1 MSDGGVS
8 GEPAAGDAR
17 GGGAAGGPSKGAVG
31 EGAIRRWLVTRL
43 AELSGVAES
52 EVDPSAPFSAYGVDS
67 AAAAEIMSQL
77 EELLDR
83 ELEPTVVFSFE
94 TPHDLAAYLAAGG
107 TGHERTRVTPRAR
120 TTRAADAPH
129 DPVAV
134 VGIGCRFPGARG
146 PAEYWDL
153 LRSGTDA
160 VRTVPEGRWDPDDV
174 PADLPP
180 YARLGGFVEG
190 IDGFDPAFFGISQHE
205 ADRMDPQ
212 QRMLLEVAWEAL
224 EDAEI
229 VPSSVRGGPVGVF
242 VGISANEYGRRQGSD
257 PELVDVFFG
266 TGNALSIAANRISYA
281 LDLRGPSLAVD
292 TACSSSLV
300 AVHQAVAAIRNGEC
314 DLALAGGANA
324 ILTPLLTLN
333 FTNAG
338 VIAPDGRCKTFDASA
353 DGIVRGEGAGMVV
366 LKPLSRAV
374 ADGDRIYCV
383 VEGSA
388 TNSDG
393 RSNGLTAPN
402 PEAQVEVFA
411 AACADAGVDPATVA
425 FVEAHGTGT
434 VLGDA
439 MELRSLDAVYGS
451 ARTSGARTGGSTDD
465 KTADGAPPPLL
476 VGSAKTNL
484 GHLES
489 AAGIAGTI
497 KAALSLHHG
506 EVPPNLHFET
516 PNPYLDDTTGVR
528 VADRLQ
534 PWPEGAGRRA
544 GVSGFGFGGTNAHV
558 VLGPAP
564 ERDPS
569 TPTAPGG
576 AGAEGDW
583 PLVLPLSA
591 RTEVALAT
599 LAGRHAELVA
609 QDPDLAPELA
619 AAQALTRDQHPRR
632 AAIVAAD
639 LDELGT
645 ALDAVAEGRANRAVS
660 TGERRGGDRAQ
671 VVFVFSGQG
680 RAWWPLDAELL
691 ADPVIRPVLE
701 QCDVELRELAD
712 FSLMDVIRQG
722 EPVLDH
728 ERAQP
733 ILYAL
738 QVALAAR
745 WRAFGVEP
753 DLIVGQSIG
762 EIAAAHVAGALRM
775 ADGLEVVLNRGRFM
789 EESNGIG
796 HTAFVELPAD
806 EVAAMIAEMG
816 VEVTV
821 AGITAPDNCLISG
834 PKADTVALVEA
845 AKERGVMAQVF
856 AIGDIP
862 GHGPLMTPYAEK
874 LTAAVEFLDPRPAR
888 VPVVSTVTGQLIDGT
903 DLDAAYWGRNLRQTV
918 RLTDA
923 MATAVDLGGEVFVEV
938 APHPV
943 VAVSARRCLEAMGAP
958 GIVQHTV
965 KQGEPGALA
974 LRRSLGAVWAGGAAV
989 DWRAVTG
996 RSRAT
1001 VAAPTYPWDERRCWF
1016 DPPHRERVRQ
1026 TDVAERWHPLLGE
1039 PQEIAGTGGTIV
1051 ATVSAGE
1058 TEVPALGRAP
1068 AAAVVVE
1075 SVAALA
1081 GRALGS
1087 DGSVAP
1093 DGIVLRDVELV
1104 RDIDPAT
1111 DLQVLIEGRP
1121 GPRAWHVAGREG
1133 GRWRTVATGTV
1144 EPGAPAAAP
1153 LGPSR
1158 LAVDGE
1164 RTEDPAA
1171 LAGILG
1177 EEDRPGSQRVL
1188 RAVVRA
1194 PAATVATL
1202 EAPADLAP
1210 DAAWTSHPALLGAAL
1225 EMAAARVG
1233 PEGEGGPFVP
1243 SRLGTVVLRGP
1254 VGPGCRALVEPAD
1267 DGGAAV
1273 VLVDEWGAPLVEV
1286 DSITWES
1293 REPGADD
1300 ISVLGVRW
1308 EEQPLPTGHPSAER
1322 RWFCVAGDDDPLA
1335 AEVAAATGAERGD
1348 LDQWLDSIG
1357 SDASAVVVIDRG
1369 APGGGELRPLL
1380 ATVERMLAHPG
1391 PTPRLY
1397 VVTTAGRGLEGVPAE
1412 ADAALACSLLPTVT
1426 AMHPEYRPTGID
1438 LEPVPDG
1445 PALVA
1450 ELLADRP
1457 DDAVALRGGRRLV
1470 ARLAEEALPAA
1481 PEHLLPADGRPHRA
1495 RWTDSGR
1502 LVVEPAP
1509 IRRATAD
1516 RAVVEVAASLL
1527 QRSDLDDRPA
1537 GEVPGAAAVGTVV
1550 SAPEGSP
1557 LRAGTPVAV
1566 VARGTLASHVVVA
1579 IEDLVPLDGAA
1590 PTAATEALGR
1600 LAVLLGDL
1608 PSSYRRDPGAVRA
1621 AVAQLLAAGSGDGPG
1636 SAGPVVDLADLPDA
1650 VADAEAVD
1658 APFWVGVG
1666 APDTPL
1672 TVTVDRWEA
1681 DPDGTYLVAGSDDDA
1696 TALLA
1701 GHLGSRGA
1709 GRVLVAHSS
1718 PGAVPDPSVPTDRPV
1733 PVDLDDADA
1742 VATLVALAESAGG
1755 PLRGVVCVAGAATAA
1770 AELLDDAT
1778 AAAPLEL
1785 FVAVG
1790 STTTSLGAG
1799 TVSAEADSLGH
1810 VVVQRR
1816 LSRGRPALA
1825 LDLGPIA
1832 GGDHGSDEDAEHLRH
1847 LAHIGVRPLAPRV
1860 LSSGI
1865 DRLLVTASRAGGL
1878 VAVDHARFA
1887 AAAGPAARRPWFAPF
1902 APPPDEVTVRA
1913 AESGLAE
1920 ALVAADPADR
1930 MSVITASVRE
1940 DLAEILGIAAN
1951 DIDTTAPVD
1960 DYGVDSLVGMELRSR
1975 FDKQLGYLFPLS
1987 DLSRTLSTEELAL
2000 HLHDHALPALLAGAG
2015 GDGSATAAAAGS
2027 PATGAAVE
2035 VAAGAAVVPL
2045 RTGSGPATW
2054 WAPGL
2059 FGAPEVFAPLGEA
2072 LGEREAWA
2080 FRAPGLE
2087 SGTPLRS
2094 VDELAGTYL
2103 ALLRSKQPHGPYHLG
2118 GYSFGGL
2125 VMAEVA
2131 RRLEEDGERVAHL
2144 WLVDPPPPTAAGRAR
2159 SGDRVRELMAE
2170 HLDALFPPAAGSAPL
2185 EAPDLPATGD
2195 DAGMAGLADRLA
2207 AGSTAFDRDQVLSSL
2222 KRLWSLVDASTAAMA
2237 SDRAAPAK
2245 LSCPV
2250 TLVHAAERSLFVPEG
2265 QAADAEWA
2273 VALGRPI
2280 QVTTFEADH
2289 TAVLRP
2295 PHAGALAAL
2304 VVRHLER
2311 SAAARD
2317 TDSPETPM
2325 TATTES
2331 DAPAA
2336 PGTLAKLSESP
2347 KVRDAIGAAGAAYNR
2362 ANFYLRALAAE
2373 RRFRRL
2379 CSAEGRL
2386 TVGEHGQIV
2395 NLSGDPDRVR
2405 FGHHCIVD
2413 GYVNVQELGRFT
2425 MGSYSALGINARVDC
2440 SGYVEIGNGCSIAQD
2455 VYIIDGL
2462 HHPLLANARIEH
2474 GIDLFSGSHIVDAY
2488 SPGTETSFVRIEDLV
2503 WVGLRAIVLSG
2514 VTIGRGSVVAAG
2526 AVVSQ
2531 DVPPFSV
2538 FAGNPGRVIGRLPEE
2553 EFDIATHPAYLRE
2566 NGDLPLPDHR
2576 RDIREVM
2583 EEVQRRIAERRR

>member
-1 MSDGGVS
+1 MSDGGIDGGHGVDPQQD
-8 GEPAAGDAR
+8 GEA
-17 GGGAAGGPSKGAVG
+17 GAAKAAMG
-31 EGAIRRWLVTRL
+31 EGAIRRWLVSRL
-43 AELSGVAES
+43 SELSGVPEG

-67 AAAAEIMSQL
+67 AAAAEIMAQL
-77 EELLDR
+77 EELLGR
-83 ELEPTVVFSFE
+83 ELDQTVVFSFE
-94 TPHDLAAYLAAGG
+94 SPHELAAYLAAGG
-107 TGHERTRVTPRAR
+107 SGHERKRATPRAR
-120 TTRAADAPH
+120 AARSAGPQRE
-129 DPVAV
+129 PIAV
-134 VGIGCRFPGARG
+134 VGMGCRFPGARG
-146 PAEYWDL
+146 PAAYWDL

-160 VRTVPEGRWDPDDV
+160 VGPVPDGRWDPDDV
-174 PADLPP
+174 PADLPQ

-190 IDGFDPAFFGISQHE
+190 IDQFDPAFFGISQHE

-212 QRMLLEVAWEAL
+212 QRLLLEVAWEAF
-224 EDAEI
+224 EDAGI
-229 VPSSVRGGPVGVF
+229 VPSSVRGTPVGVF

-281 LDLRGPSLAVD
+281 LDLRGPSVAVD

-300 AVHQAVAAIRNGEC
+300 AVHQAVTALRNGEC
-314 DLALAGGANA
+314 DMALAGGANA

-353 DGIVRGEGAGMVV
+353 DGIVRGEGAGVVV
-366 LKPLSRAV
+366 LKPLSRAL

-383 VEGSA
+383 IEGSA

-402 PEAQVEVFA
+402 PDAQVEVFA

-451 ARTSGARTGGSTDD
+451 ARTAAGH
-465 KTADGAPPPLL
+465 DGPPPLL

-497 KAALSLHHG
+497 KAALALHHG
-506 EVPPNLHFET
+506 EVPPNLHFST
-516 PNPYLDDTTGVR
+516 PNPYLEDTAGVR

-534 PWPEGAGRRA
+534 PWPEGADRRA
-544 GVSGFGFGGTNAHV
+544 AVSGFGFGGTNAHV

-564 ERDPS
+564 D
-569 TPTAPGG
+569 
-576 AGAEGDW
+576 AGADGPTTATGSASGNGSEGDW

-591 RTEVALAT
+591 RSQGSLESLA
-599 LAGRHAELVA
+599 ARHAELVA
-609 QDPDLAPELA
+609 EDPGSAPELA
-619 AAQALTRDQHPRR
+619 AAQALSRDQHPRR
-632 AAIVAAD
+632 AAVVAAD
-639 LDELGT
+639 QDELT
-645 ALDAVAEGRANRAVS
+645 AALDAVANGRSHRAVS

-680 RAWWPLDAELL
+680 RAWWPLDGELL

-712 FSLMDVIRQG
+712 FSLLDVIRKG

-733 ILYAL
+733 LLYAL

-753 DLIVGQSIG
+753 DLIIGQSIG
-762 EIAAAHVAGALRM
+762 EIAAAHVAGALRL
-775 ADGLEVVLNRGRFM
+775 ADGLEIVLNRGRFM
-789 EESNGIG
+789 EESNGTG

-806 EVAAMIAEMG
+806 EVAGMIAEMG
-816 VEVTV
+816 LEVTV
-821 AGITAPDNCLISG
+821 AGITAPDNCLVSG
-834 PKADTVALVEA
+834 PKSDTVTLVEA

-874 LTAAVEFLDPRPAR
+874 LTGAVEFLDPRPTR
-888 VPVVSTVTGQLIDGT
+888 VPVVSTVTGQLIDGEE
-903 DLDAAYWGRNLRQTV
+903 LDAAYWGRNLRQTV
-918 RLTDA
+918 RFTDA

-974 LRRSLGAVWAGGAAV
+974 LRRSLGAVWAGGANV

-996 RSRAT
+996 RIRAT
-1001 VAAPTYPWDERRCWF
+1001 VEAPTYPWDERRCWF
-1016 DPPHRERVRQ
+1016 DPPHRERTRHVE
-1026 TDVAERWHPLLGE
+1026 VAERWHPLVGE
-1039 PQEIAGTGGTIV
+1039 PQELAGTHGTVV
-1051 ATVSAGE
+1051 ATV
-1058 TEVPALGRAP
+1058 PAEGGLPLAGRAP
-1068 AAAVVVE
+1068 VSAVVVE
-1075 SVAALA
+1075 AVAALA
-1081 GRALGS
+1081 RRAFGIGA
-1087 DGSVAP
+1087 DDP
-1093 DGIVLRDVELV
+1093 EGIVLRDVELLRTV
-1104 RDIDPAT
+1104 GPDT
-1111 DLQVLIEGRP
+1111 DLQVILDGGS
-1121 GPRAWHVAGREG
+1121 GPRTWRVAGRDG

-1144 EPGAPAAAP
+1144 ERGAPDAAP

-1164 RTEDPAA
+1164 RTTDAAA
-1171 LAGILG
+1171 LARVLD
-1177 EEDRPGSQRVL
+1177 EDDRPASKRVL
-1188 RAVVRA
+1188 RSLVRA
-1194 PAATVATL
+1194 PGATVAML
-1202 EAPADLAP
+1202 EAPADHAP
-1210 DAAWTSHPALLGAAL
+1210 DGAWATHPALVGAAL
-1225 EMAAARVG
+1225 ELAADRVEPDEDAAG
-1233 PEGEGGPFVP
+1233 VVA
-1243 SRLGTVVLRGP
+1243 SRLGTVVVRGP
-1254 VGPGCRALVEPAD
+1254 IGSSCRALVEPAE

-1273 VLVDEWGAPLVEV
+1273 TLVDEWGAPLVE
-1286 DSITWES
+1286 IAGIEWEA
-1293 REPGADD
+1293 REVGAEDVA
-1300 ISVLGVRW
+1300 VLGIRW
-1308 EEQPLPTGHPSAER
+1308 EEQPLPAATPTPER
-1322 RWFCVAGDDDPLA
+1322 RWFCVAGEDDPLA
-1335 AEVAAATGAERGD
+1335 AEVSAATGAERGD
-1348 LDQWLDSIG
+1348 LDAWLDQVEG
-1357 SDASAVVVIDRG
+1357 APSAVVVIDRG
-1369 APGGGELRPLL
+1369 APDDGSLRPLL

-1391 PTPRLY
+1391 ATPRLY
-1397 VVTTAGRGLEGVPAE
+1397 AVTTAGRGLEGVPAE
-1412 ADAALACSLLPTVT
+1412 ADAALACSLLPTIT

-1445 PALVA
+1445 PGLVA

-1457 DDAVALRGGRRLV
+1457 DDAVALRGGRRFV
-1470 ARLAEEALPAA
+1470 ARLSEDPLPAA
-1481 PEHLLPADGRPHRA
+1481 PQHVLPADGRPHRA
-1495 RWTDSGR
+1495 RWDGSGR

-1509 IRRATAD
+1509 LPRAGSD
-1516 RAVVEVAASLL
+1516 RVVVEVAAALV
-1527 QRSDLDDRPA
+1527 QQSDLDDRPT
-1537 GEVPGAAAVGTVV
+1537 GEVPGEAAVGTVA
-1550 SAPEGSP
+1550 SAPEDSTVRVGS
-1557 LRAGTPVAV
+1557 PVAV
-1566 VARGTLASHVVVA
+1566 IARGSLSSHVVVDA
-1579 IEDLVPLDGAA
+1579 DDVVPLEGAE
-1590 PTAATEALGR
+1590 PTAATDAIRR
-1600 LAVLLGDL
+1600 LAELFGDL
-1608 PSSYRRDPGAVRA
+1608 PAAHRRDPGAVRA
-1621 AVAQLLAAGSGDGPG
+1621 AVVHLLAGGQADKSH
-1636 SAGPVVDLADLPDA
+1636 GPVIDLADLPDA
-1650 VADAEAVD
+1650 LTGTDAPD

-1672 TVTVDRWEA
+1672 TVTVERWEA
-1681 DPDGTYLVAGSDDDA
+1681 DPEGTYLVAGSDDDA
-1696 TALLA
+1696 TAFLA
-1701 GHLGSRGA
+1701 EHLSSRGA
-1709 GRVLVAHSS
+1709 GRVVVAHNS
-1718 PGAVPDPSVPTDRPV
+1718 PGTTPGSDAAATGPV
-1733 PVDLDDADA
+1733 EVDLDDPDA
-1742 VATLVALAESAGG
+1742 VASLVALAGAAGG
-1755 PLRGVVCVAGAATAA
+1755 PLRGVVCVAGAATRAP
-1770 AELLDDAT
+1770 ELLDAAT
-1778 AAAPLEL
+1778 AGAPLEL

-1790 STTTSLGAG
+1790 STTTALGAG
-1799 TVSAEADSLGH
+1799 TVSAESDSLGH

-1832 GGDHGSDEDAEHLRH
+1832 GADHGAGEDAEHLRH
-1847 LAHIGVRPLAPRV
+1847 LEHIGVRPLPAQV
-1860 LSSGI
+1860 LSAAI
-1865 DRLLVTASRAGGL
+1865 DRLLVTASRAAGL
-1878 VAVDHARFA
+1878 VAVDHERFA

-1902 APPPDEVTVRA
+1902 APPPEEVGVQATQ
-1913 AESGLAE
+1913 SGLAE
-1920 ALVAADPADR
+1920 SLLAADPADR
-1930 MSVITASVRE
+1930 LAIITASVRD
-1940 DLAEILGIAAN
+1940 DLAEILGIAAS
-1951 DIDTTAPVD
+1951 DIDTSAPVD

-1975 FDKQLGYLFPLS
+1975 FEKQLGYLFPLS

-2015 GDGSATAAAAGS
+2015 DAA
-2027 PATGAAVE
+2027 GAAVP
-2035 VAAGAAVVPL
+2035 VATVTGTAAHVAPGAAVVPL
-2045 RTGSGPATW
+2045 RNGSGPATW

-2072 LGEREAWA
+2072 LGAREAWA

-2094 VDELAGTYL
+2094 IGELAGTYL

-2131 RRLEEDGERVAHL
+2131 RRLEESGEQVAHL
-2144 WLVDPPPPTAAGRAR
+2144 WLIDPPPPTAAARAR
-2159 SGDRVRELMAE
+2159 SGDRIRELLAE
-2170 HLDALFPPAAGSAPL
+2170 HLDTLYPPAPGESHLTPR
-2185 EAPDLPATGD
+2185 DLPSTGD
-2195 DAGMAGLADRLA
+2195 PAELEKLADRLA
-2207 AGSTAFDRDQVLSSL
+2207 SGSTAFDREQVLAAL
-2222 KRLWSLVDASTAAMA
+2222 QRLWTLVDASTAAMA
-2237 SDRAAPAK
+2237 SDDTRPGP
-2245 LSCPV
+2245 LSCSV
-2250 TLVHAAERSLFVPEG
+2250 TLVHAAERSLFVPKG
-2265 QAADAEWA
+2265 QAADAEWSA
-2273 VALGRPI
+2273 AIGKPI
-2280 QVTTFEADH
+2280 QVATFEADH
-2289 TAVLRP
+2289 TAVLQP
-2295 PHAGALAAL
+2295 PHSGALAAL
-2304 VVRHLER
+2304 VVRDLER
-2311 SAAARD
+2311 SAADRGA
-2317 TDSPETPM
+2317 PETPM
-2325 TATTES
+2325 TATAES

-2336 PGTLAKLSESP
+2336 PGALARLSENP

-2373 RRFRRL
+2373 RRFRKL
-2379 CSAEGRL
+2379 CRADGRL
-2386 TVGEHGQIV
+2386 IVGEHGQIV
-2395 NLSGDPDRVR
+2395 NLSGDPDRIR

-2474 GIDLFSGSHIVDAY
+2474 GIDLFSGDHIVDAY

-2514 VTIGRGSVVAAG
+2514 VTIGRGSVIAAG

-2538 FAGNPGRVIGRLPEE
+2538 VAGNPGRVIGRLPEE
-2553 EFDIATHPAYLRE
+2553 EFDIATHPAYIRE

-2576 RDIREVM
+2576 RDAREVL
-2583 EEVQRRIAERRR
+2583 EEIQRKIAERRR